1 MYGTLITF
9 LKILLI
15 LCWCRLQSGIICKLF
30 VCSHVHVHACSTQCH
45 TVHLCYHW
53 HSTFD
58 TNSPGDG
65 QRLSYCVAE
74 YQNNTILLQILTPKT
89 HHTLANYRTKV
100 SKSLKLERLDQRKP
114 ISKVQMSS
122 HNQFQLFGVRG
133 QFTVGWDLFT
143 IVGRSLLWTVAVT
156 LYNNLNCPGFI
167 FVRGTV
173 YNYTGSISI

>member
-1 MYGTLITF
+1 MYMYMPVQLN
-9 LKILLI
+9 
-15 LCWCRLQSGIICKLF
+15 
-30 VCSHVHVHACSTQCH
+30 ATQ
-45 TVHLCYHW
+45 
-53 HSTFD
+53 STFV
-58 TNSPGDG
+58 TIGT
-65 QRLSYCVAE
+65 QHLRLIHQVTVNGYLIAWQSIKIKQY
-74 YQNNTILLQILTPKT
+74 TLLQILTPKT